1 MSGAPP
7 RLAQAVRDR
16 GGRPEGQEIRFRCPY
31 PDRHRNGDANP
42 SARYHP
48 ERQVWCCD
56 ACGQGGGWRD
66 LCRLLGIPLPRSTR
80 RRSEVTV
87 RYEYRDE
94 EGTLL
99 RRKLR
104 WEPGFDGR
112 RPKSFSWEKPD
123 GEDGWT
129 KCDGDGNPGVLYSSE
144 RLLAARLTEERVLVV
159 EGEKDADCA
168 ATLGLVAV
176 CNPEGAGTWQPA
188 YSEQLRDL
196 RVVVIAD
203 RDATG
208 RSHAVAVAESL
219 HGHAASVQVFEP
231 PGEGVNDLSD
241 WVADANRR
249 GHKSAAIVAGLE
261 DLLEAAPLFDAGT
274 GEAQRDAAA
283 AIIASLKELGDDPD
297 LGQVGALLRE
307 LATATADLDQLS
319 RELVRE
325 RAVRTLTGK
334 VKAPGRLVD
343 AALTDVG
350 GEAAGSLQGRALL
363 LNDPEPW
370 PDPVDGAALLTD
382 LEAVFRRFLVLVEG
396 APPALAL
403 WTLHTFTHGA
413 AHISPLL
420 ALTSPEKRCGK
431 TTVLALLT
439 ALTRRP
445 LPASNITAAALFR
458 AVERYEPTL
467 LIDEADT
474 FLRDRE
480 ELRGILNSGHT
491 RQTAYVIRTVG
502 DEHEARCFTTWS
514 PKAIAMIG
522 RLPTT
527 LEDRSIPI
535 PMKRKAPGE
544 TVERLRLDRLGN
556 FLDLKRRAFRW
567 GMDHEAALTQA
578 DPDVPDG
585 LHDRAADN
593 WRPLLALAD
602 AAGGDWPAKARTA
615 AQQLSAGEGGDSSVR
630 VELLADVAAVFGS
643 RETEVLFTD
652 DLLADLTAD
661 ESRPWGEWKRGK
673 PLTAI
678 GLARLLKPFGVTPRK
693 VRIGD
698 ETRQGYRAEDLAD
711 ALARYLPRVERPHSD
726 PEHPEQVN
734 NDKTFRRSPT
744 RNNGPS
750 VPARESAKPPAT
762 TGSVPGVP
770 AQLPQAPPADPA
782 DREVFEV

>member
-7 RLAQAVRDR
+7 GLAQAVRDR

-56 ACGQGGGWRD
+56 ACGEGGGWRD
-66 LCRLLGIPLPRSTR
+66 LCRLLGVPLPRSTR
-80 RRSEVTV
+80 RRSEVTA

-94 EGTLL
+94 KGTLL

-104 WEPGFDGR
+104 WEPGFDGGS
-112 RPKSFSWEKPD
+112 KSFSWEKP
-123 GEDGWT
+123 GSEGGWT
-129 KCDGDGNPGVLYSSE
+129 KCEGDGNPGVLYDSE
-144 RLLAARLTEERVLVV
+144 RLPAARLTEQRVLVV

-176 CNPEGAGTWQPA
+176 CNPEGAGTWRPA

-219 HGHAASVQVFEP
+219 QGHAASVQVFEL
-231 PGEGVNDLSD
+231 PGEGVKDLSD
-241 WVADANRR
+241 WVAEAKRR
-249 GHKSAAIVAGLE
+249 GVTAAAIVAELE
-261 DLLEAAPLFDAGT
+261 DLLEAAPPFEGGT
-274 GEAQRDAAA
+274 GEAQPAA
-283 AIIASLKELGDDPD
+283 AIIASLEKLDDDPD
-297 LGQVGALLRE
+297 LDQVGTLLRE
-307 LATATADLDQLS
+307 LAIATADLDRLS

-343 AALTDVG
+343 AALADAG
-350 GEAAGSLQGRALL
+350 GDATESLQGRALSL
-363 LNDPEPW
+363 DDPEPW
-370 PDPVDGAALLTD
+370 PEPVNGAALLTD
-382 LEAVFRRFLVLVEG
+382 FEVVFRRFVVLVEG

-403 WTLHTFTHGA
+403 WALLTYAHGA

-544 TVERLRLDRLGN
+544 SVERLRLDRLGD
-556 FLDLKRRAFRW
+556 FLDLKRRALRW
-567 GMDHEAALTQA
+567 AMDHEAALTQA
-578 DPDVPDG
+578 DPDVPAG

-602 AAGGDWPAKARTA
+602 AAGGRWPAKARTA
-615 AQQLSAGEGGDSSVR
+615 ATQLSAGEGGDSSVR

-643 RETEVLFTD
+643 RETGVLFTD

-678 GLARLLKPFGVTPRK
+678 GLARLLKPFGVAPRK

-711 ALARYLPRVERPHSD
+711 ALARYLPRPESQNTN

-734 NDKTFRRSPT
+734 NDKTFQRSST
-744 RNNGPS
+744 RNIDPS
-750 VPARESAKPPAT
+750 VPARKSAKPPAT
-762 TGSVPGVP
+762 TGNVPVVP
-770 AQLPQAPPADPA
+770 ARRPAAQPEDPA